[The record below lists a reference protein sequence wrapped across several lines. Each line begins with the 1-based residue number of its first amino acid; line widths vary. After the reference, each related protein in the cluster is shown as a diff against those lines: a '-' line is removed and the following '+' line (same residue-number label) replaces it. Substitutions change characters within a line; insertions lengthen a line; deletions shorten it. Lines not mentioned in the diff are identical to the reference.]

1 MFSGNTANTEL
12 LVNHFRLC
20 FKLYNFPVILLYWG
34 MRIVEVTKD
43 GCIVFTPL
51 DMEELKILP
60 GEKYVL
66 ERNDDAIILTPL
78 DLLPAQ
84 E

>member
-1 MFSGNTANTEL
+1 
-12 LVNHFRLC
+12 
-20 FKLYNFPVILLYWG
+20 

-43 GCIVFTPL
+43 GCVVFTPL

-60 GEKYVL
+60 GEKFVL
-66 ERNDDAIILTPL
+66 ERNNDVIILTPL
-78 DLLPAQ
+78 DLVPAQ

>member
-1 MFSGNTANTEL
+1 
-12 LVNHFRLC
+12 
-20 FKLYNFPVILLYWG
+20 

-60 GEKYVL
+60 GGKFVL
-66 ERNDDAIILTPL
+66 ERSSDALILTPL

>member
-1 MFSGNTANTEL
+1 
-12 LVNHFRLC
+12 
-20 FKLYNFPVILLYWG
+20 
-34 MRIVEVTKD
+34 MRVVEVTKD

-84 E
+84 A